1 MQCLPK
7 QMIKNKLSGVI
18 ITLLF
23 MFPFTSIAQ
32 PIDFKDFKIQG
43 NATAYQVLTGV
54 EFQLTDYMREA
65 LLNGVTLN
73 ARVQFRLGKHR
84 SWWFNKDTS
93 LLTVH
98 YQLSYHALSRHY
110 LLTRN
115 DTNEHWNFSNLSAAV
130 RKLGELRKYS
140 LPAINDKLDE
150 DSDADYYIL
159 AVADL
164 APSSLDLPLRIQ
176 SYFSNEYKLSSEGVL
191 WPLP

>member
-1 MQCLPK
+1 MQCLQK
-7 QMIKNKLSGVI
+7 NTIWNKLTGVI
-18 ITLLF
+18 FILLF
-23 MFPFTSIAQ
+23 LFPVSGIAQ
-32 PIDFKDFKIQG
+32 PIDFKGFKLLG
-43 NATAYQVLTGV
+43 NPAAYQVTTRV

-65 LLNGVTLN
+65 LLNGLTLN
-73 ARVQFRLGKHR
+73 ARIQFRLGKHR
-84 SWWFNKDTS
+84 SWWFNKDTPI
-93 LLTVH
+93 LTVH

-130 RKLGELRKYS
+130 RKLGELRKYK
-140 LPAINDKLDE
+140 LPAITDKIDKDGE
-150 DSDADYYIL
+150 FYIL

>member
-1 MQCLPK
+1 MYCFK
-7 QMIKNKLSGVI
+7 KNNICHILVALLLAPL
-18 ITLLF
+18 LLF
-23 MFPFTSIAQ
+23 SGNSNAQ
-32 PIDFKDFKIQG
+32 PIDFKDFKLIG
-43 NATAYQVLTGV
+43 NPADYQVLTRV

-65 LLNGVTLN
+65 LLNGITLN

-84 SWWFNKDTS
+84 SWWFNKDTP

-115 DTNEHWNFSNLSAAV
+115 DTNEHWNFSTLSAAV

-140 LPAINDKLDE
+140 LPDISKQL
-150 DSDADYYIL
+150 DSDSEFYIL

-164 APSSLDLPLRIQ
+164 IPSSLDLPLRIQ
-176 SYFSNEYKLSSEGVL
+176 SYFSSEYKLSSEGVL

>member
-1 MQCLPK
+1 
-7 QMIKNKLSGVI
+7 MIKNKLSGVI

-23 MFPFTSIAQ
+23 LFPFISIAQ
-32 PIDFKDFKIQG
+32 PIDFKDFKLLG
-43 NATAYQVLTGV
+43 TPTAYQVVTRV

-73 ARVQFRLGKHR
+73 ARIQFRLGKHR
-84 SWWFNKDTS
+84 SWWFNKDAP
-93 LLTVH
+93 LLTIH

-115 DTNEHWNFSNLSAAV
+115 DTNQHWNFSNLSATV
-130 RKLGELRKYS
+130 RKLGELRKYT
-140 LPAINDKLDE
+140 LPNITEKVDD
-150 DSDADYYIL
+150 DGDYYIL

-164 APSSLDLPLRIQ
+164 VPSSLDLPLRIQ
-176 SYFSNEYKLSSEGVL
+176 SYFSSEYKLSSEGVL

>member
-1 MQCLPK
+1 MALLLAP
-7 QMIKNKLSGVI
+7 L
-18 ITLLF
+18 LLF
-23 MFPFTSIAQ
+23 SGNSNAQ
-32 PIDFKDFKIQG
+32 PIDFKDFKLIG
-43 NATAYQVLTGV
+43 NPADYQVLTRV

-65 LLNGVTLN
+65 LLNGITLN

-84 SWWFNKDTS
+84 SWWFNKDTP

-115 DTNEHWNFSNLSAAV
+115 DTNEHWNFSTLSAAV

-140 LPAINDKLDE
+140 LPDISKQL
-150 DSDADYYIL
+150 DSDSEFYIL

-164 APSSLDLPLRIQ
+164 IPSSLDLPLRIQ
-176 SYFSNEYKLSSEGVL
+176 SYFSSEYKLSSEGVL